1 MVASDG
7 TIISTRVLAVEVLV
21 GDGLGPMEVSIH
33 RGISEW
39 FCLPSPEKRSVPNG
53 FIVIKLPRDGLGL
66 KEISNVG
73 VGVGLA
79 LNK

>member
-1 MVASDG
+1 
-7 TIISTRVLAVEVLV
+7 
-21 GDGLGPMEVSIH
+21 MEVSIH